1 MRSHRSSTS
10 ATIRRF
16 ADRAMCAALARPV
29 SEEPRKSVLGNGQ
42 GMRHLWLL
50 PAAEEPLL
58 T

>member
-1 MRSHRSSTS
+1 MGRYRSTSS
-10 ATIRRF
+10 ATIRTF
-16 ADRAMCAALARPV
+16 ADRAMCAALARPA
-29 SEEPRKSVLGNGQ
+29 SEEPRTSVLGSGQ